1 MAVEE
6 SRALHTTRAAVPQ
19 WQHSRS
25 PQTPPTLQAEGE
37 GLCSSTEHCR
47 QRGRGCAQVLST
59 AGKGGGAV
67 LRYNNTE
74 VLHVQERFLPL
85 QKKTSK

>member
-1 MAVEE
+1 MPVEE
-6 SRALHTTRAAVPQ
+6 NRALHTTRAAVPQ

-59 AGKGGGAV
+59 AGRGGGAV
-67 LRYNNTE
+67 LKY
-74 VLHVQERFLPL
+74 
-85 QKKTSK
+85 